1 MKITVMY
8 GETTVQIS
16 GKDSLK
22 NMKKAVKEIIKALPT
37 DVHPVEEEEEPNPVG
52 FVAIG
57 ATVERATEVEY
68 IYDEDYEEEELE
80 FVDE

>member
-52 FVAIG
+52 FVALG
-57 ATVERATEVEY
+57 STMERADTLEY
-68 IYDEDYEEEELE
+68 IWDDGEEYEQ
-80 FVDE
+80 